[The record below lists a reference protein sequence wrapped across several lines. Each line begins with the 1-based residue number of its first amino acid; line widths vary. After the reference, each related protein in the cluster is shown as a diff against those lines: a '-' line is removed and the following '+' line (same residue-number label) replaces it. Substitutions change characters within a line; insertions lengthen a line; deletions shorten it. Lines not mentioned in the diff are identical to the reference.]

1 MSYYLENSNFGYDG
15 RFQIFNALPVDTSI
29 KEQLVVSYRP
39 IAPVRKREVIEF
51 IIPSTAQYYVDLSR
65 TRLQLSV
72 RIVDD
77 TDKPVSAI
85 DLVGLINYPLNT
97 LFSNVEFTIQQK
109 DVTASVGSNY
119 AYKAILDSLLTKDS
133 DELVSSLQ
141 ASGFY
146 KDTAGWM
153 NSIAPDNGNRGL
165 LSRWELTRSGSTAAL
180 QGQLCIDV
188 MKITKF
194 LPNGLAFKLRLFPQ
208 RDTFTLMY
216 VGTKSYHVEITDA
229 SLHMQY
235 IAPTNELIVG
245 HHAAIEKGPALYAF
259 ERSNIKSW
267 VIPAGLTVWTID
279 SLFADECPNQLLIAL
294 TTSKGYTGDAAVNP
308 FDFSHHDLEYLSFQ
322 IEGQSATAA
331 VFSPDY
337 SNKHYTKE
345 FLSLY
350 GPENDYKGNIN
361 YEEYR
366 GGYCIYKVKLDTGI
380 QATHTNMSRRAQTR
394 LVFRF
399 KEALSE
405 AVVVIAYGLF
415 SATLQIDKSRN
426 VYVT

>member
-1 MSYYLENSNFGYDG
+1 
-15 RFQIFNALPVDTSI
+15 
-29 KEQLVVSYRP
+29 
-39 IAPVRKREVIEF
+39 
-51 IIPSTAQYYVDLSR
+51 
-65 TRLQLSV
+65 
-72 RIVDD
+72 
-77 TDKPVSAI
+77 
-85 DLVGLINYPLNT
+85 
-97 LFSNVEFTIQQK
+97 
-109 DVTASVGSNY
+109 
-119 AYKAILDSLLTKDS
+119 
-133 DELVSSLQ
+133 
-141 ASGFY
+141 
-146 KDTAGWM
+146 M

-165 LSRWELTRSGSTAAL
+165 LSRWELTRQGSTASL
-180 QGQLCIDV
+180 QGRLSIDV

-208 RDTFTLMY
+208 RDTFALMY
-216 VGTKSYHVEITDA
+216 NGDKTYHVEITDA
-229 SLHMQY
+229 SLDMQY
-235 IAPTNELIVG
+235 IAPTNELLVG
-245 HHAAIEKGPALYAF
+245 HHAALEKGPALYAF

-279 SLFADECPNQLLIAL
+279 SLFADECPNQLLFAL
-294 TTSKGYTGDAAVNP
+294 TSSKGFTGDSAVNP
-308 FDFSHHDLEYLSFQ
+308 FEFKHHNLEHLSFQ

-331 VFSPDY
+331 VFNPDY

-350 GPENDYKGNIN
+350 DPENAYKGNIN

-366 GGYCIYKVKLDTGI
+366 GGYCVYKEKLDTGI
-380 QATHTNMSRRAQTR
+380 QANHTSMSRRAQTR
-394 LVFRF
+394 LSFRF